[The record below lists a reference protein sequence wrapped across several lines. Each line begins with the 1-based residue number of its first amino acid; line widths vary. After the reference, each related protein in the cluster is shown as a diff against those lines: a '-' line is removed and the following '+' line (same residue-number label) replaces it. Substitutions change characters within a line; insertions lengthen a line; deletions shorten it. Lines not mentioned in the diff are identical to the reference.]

1 MMKPMAEKIL
11 SVVPA
16 ISSPRNTP
24 ISDIG
29 SDIMMAMGCRKEPNC
44 EARIR

>member
-1 MMKPMAEKIL
+1 MMKPMALKML
-11 SVVPA
+11 SVEPA

-29 SDIMMAMGCRKEPNC
+29 SDIMMAIGCRKLPNC
-44 EARIR
+44 DARIR